1 METINAMNTVNE
13 TTLTS
18 NDIVNERINNM
29 DANELNNNET
39 LNETITATI
48 NENEL
53 DALNMDARIESGESV
68 LIESLFS
75 DNENELDE
83 NELDAVL
90 ETLLETSSNESENDN
105 MESKTWNEPYFM
117 DSTGASK
124 VLKEW
129 ADRTSDSFFEEH
141 SDIGNIHPDYTAVR
155 VPVRFHRELRKLGM
169 AREYRSSGTYL
180 WEGVWYFPADREFL
194 ELIDSE

>member
-1 METINAMNTVNE
+1 MENILNTNTTNNE
-13 TTLTS
+13 PLTS
-18 NDIVNERINNM
+18 NDT
-29 DANELNNNET
+29 LNNEINDVLKEINGVLET
-39 LNETITATI
+39 VINTNTVLNTDEIGEVLGVIRGVLETITETTAS
-48 NENEL
+48 NESENEVDL
-53 DALNMDARIESGESV
+53 AD
-68 LIESLFS
+68 
-75 DNENELDE
+75 
-83 NELDAVL
+83 VL

-105 MESKTWNEPYFM
+105 MESKTWTEPYFL

-169 AREYRSSGTYL
+169 TRDYRSSGTYL

-194 ELIDSE
+194 ELVDSE